1 MEKVAKCIQH
11 ATEPPSQE
19 EFVKATKPAIEF
31 MHKYCNPHQ
40 TIIIRLDGAELV
52 SGDMAYSV
60 EVPD

>member
-1 MEKVAKCIQH
+1 MENVNVKHSENDPTK
-11 ATEPPSQE
+11 E
-19 EFVKATKPAIEF
+19 EFKAATMPAIEF

-40 TIIIRLDGAELV
+40 TIIIRLDGVELL